1 MSQKTK
7 PPKDNN
13 QVKKDYGREIGK
25 DLFGETVYQSILL
38 RERFIEPPFTVLN
51 AEEGGWRKRKN
62 AWKELGIR
70 SEIGRT
76 ELASTSMVTEWM
88 QRGKTEEGG
97 SIFDPAL
104 CELLYRWFAPEGCTV
119 LDPFAGGSVRGI
131 VGNYLGYKYTGIDI
145 RPEQIESN
153 REQALEIL
161 PLNQQPQWYVG
172 DSNLVLPE
180 LQAAGNKYNFMLSCP
195 PYADLE
201 VYSELKGDISN
212 MSYNEFVVLYGEIIN
227 KSCNLLTPGALA
239 VFVVGEVRDKKGSY
253 IGFVPD
259 TITLFAA
266 AGMEYYNEAVLLT
279 SRASAVLRTRQF
291 VASKKLIKCHQNI
304 LVFRKPGTNA
314 VTQIPEAVT
323 EPTDNDRT

>member
-1 MSQKTK
+1 MPPKTK

-13 QVKKDYGREIGK
+13 QVKKDYGRAIGT
-25 DLFGETVYQSILL
+25 DLFGETVYQNILL

-51 AEEGGWRKRKN
+51 TGEGAWRKRKN
-62 AWKELGIR
+62 DWMQLGIR

-76 ELASTSMVTEWM
+76 DLENTSMVTEWM
-88 QRGKTEEGG
+88 KRGNADKGG

-131 VGNYLGYKYTGIDI
+131 VANYLGYKYTGIDI
-145 RPEQIESN
+145 RPKQVESN

-161 PLNQQPQWYVG
+161 HVGNQPQWYTG
-172 DSNLVLPE
+172 DSNTVLDGFIAPFD
-180 LQAAGNKYNFMLSCP
+180 FMLSCP

-201 VYSELKGDISN
+201 VYSQLTGDISN
-212 MSYNEFVVLYGEIIN
+212 LPYHEFIVLYGSIIN
-227 KSCNLLTPGALA
+227 KACAILKPGALA
-239 VFVVGEVRDKKGSY
+239 VFVVGEVRDKKGNY

-266 AGMEYYNEAVLLT
+266 AGMEYYNEAILMT
-279 SRASAVLRTRQF
+279 SRASAVLRTKQF
-291 VASKKLIKCHQNI
+291 VSSKKLVKCHQNI
-304 LVFRKPGTNA
+304 LVFKKPGNA
-314 VTQIPEAVT
+314 ITETQEAGT
-323 EPTDNDRT
+323 EDNDRT